1 MFGNFTER
9 FVGVKETLKNPLEF
23 RFPKSDFILV
33 LLLPFL
39 LSACTTVM
47 PVQEHYMLRSEYYR
61 SLEEMRKKAEAEKD
75 VLRERIAHLEAQVGR
90 EEGKRLQL
98 MDELQRARKEQDRV
112 QKRLDTVL
120 AEYEKNQT
128 AAKET
133 IEELTTSVSRTKEE
147 LDATRRELAEV
158 RRKLNA
164 ETSVLLTD
172 EVLFPSA
179 SARLAKAERE
189 KIAALRQPLE
199 EASAISVVGYTDDL
213 EIKGPRYSS
222 NWALSAARAAS
233 VVDYLIRKMGIPPAK
248 VTVVGRAGEHPLVP
262 NDSAEH
268 RARNRRVEIIAVF
281 RTESL
286 EEE

>member
-1 MFGNFTER
+1 
-9 FVGVKETLKNPLEF
+9 
-23 RFPKSDFILV
+23 
-33 LLLPFL
+33 
-39 LSACTTVM
+39 
-47 PVQEHYMLRSEYYR
+47 MLRSEYYR